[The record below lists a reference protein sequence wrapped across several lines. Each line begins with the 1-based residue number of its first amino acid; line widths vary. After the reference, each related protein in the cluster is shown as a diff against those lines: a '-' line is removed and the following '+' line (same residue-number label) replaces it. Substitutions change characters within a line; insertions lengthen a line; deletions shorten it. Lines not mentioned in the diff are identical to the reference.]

1 MKIFIKNLVLII
13 LITNYFSCEKT
24 LPVFTMDKIPLI
36 PYPNK
41 ISPSVEVLN
50 VKKIKS
56 IQFDESNSTLV
67 EMGLGFQSFWL
78 SHTQLEVG
86 LKNKSEK
93 NSNMISLE
101 VKNFSNQNE
110 EYYQLEIGENQITIL
125 GQSLAGVYRGVKTL
139 EQIVS
144 LSHLSGIQIIKAL
157 PTGTIEDAPVYGY
170 RGAMLD
176 VSRHFFSVEDVKRYI
191 DLLSI
196 YKINF
201 LHLHLS
207 DDQGWRIE
215 IKAWPKLTSI
225 GGKTEVG
232 GSEGGFYSQ
241 LDYKEIIA
249 YAQRHFITIVPEI
262 DMPGHTNAV
271 LASYAELNCDNEIKE
286 LYTGTEV
293 GFSTLCVDNELTY
306 KFVSDVVSEI
316 STITPGDYFHIGG
329 DESHVTPKKDYIKFM
344 NRVIDIV
351 LRNNKTPMGWD
362 EIVLAD
368 IPEVTVA
375 QYWAKAENAIMAM
388 DKKAN
393 VLMSPASY
401 AYLDMKYDSITRLG
415 LKWAGYI
422 SVQKGYEWDPAL
434 LVPELDSTRIIGIE
448 APIWTETL
456 EDFDD
461 IAQMAF
467 PRILGYSEIGWT
479 KSEKRDWEKYSSR
492 LSYHSAIL
500 DSLDI
505 KFYQTSE
512 INWE

>member
-1 MKIFIKNLVLII
+1 
-13 LITNYFSCEKT
+13 
-24 LPVFTMDKIPLI
+24 MDKIPLI
-36 PYPNK
+36 PYPNSV
-41 ISPSVEVLN
+41 SPSVEILN
-50 VKKIKS
+50 IKKIKS
-56 IQFDESNSTLV
+56 IQFDESNSTLF
-67 EMGLGFQSFWL
+67 EMGLDLQSFWL
-78 SHTQLEVG
+78 KHTQHEVG
-86 LKNKSEK
+86 LKNKSEN
-93 NSNMISLE
+93 NSNVISLE
-101 VKNFSNQNE
+101 VKDFSNQNE
-110 EYYQLEIGENQITIL
+110 EYYQLEIGENQITII
-125 GQSLAGVYRGVKTL
+125 GQSSAGVYRGVKTL

-144 LSHLSGIQIIKAL
+144 LSHLSSIQTIEAL

-232 GSEGGFYSQ
+232 GSKGGFYSQ
-241 LDYKEIIA
+241 LDYKEIVA
-249 YAQRHFITIVPEI
+249 YAQRRFITIVPEI
-262 DMPGHTNAV
+262 DMPGHTNAA
-271 LASYAELNCDNEIKE
+271 LASYAELNCDDKIKE
-286 LYTGTEV
+286 LYTGMEV
-293 GFSTLCVDNELTY
+293 GFSTLCVNKKVTY
-306 KFVSDVVSEI
+306 EFVSDVVSEI
-316 STITPGDYFHIGG
+316 SAMTPGAYFHIGG

-344 NRVIDIV
+344 NRVFDIV
-351 LRNNKTPMGWD
+351 KQNNKIPMGWD
-362 EIVLAD
+362 EVVLAD

-388 DKKAN
+388 NKKAN

-401 AYLDMKYDSITRLG
+401 AYLDMKYDSITKLG

-422 SVQKGYEWDPAL
+422 TIQKGYEWDPVG
-434 LVPELDSTRIIGIE
+434 LVPELDPTKIIGIE
-448 APIWTETL
+448 APIWSETL

-461 IAQMAF
+461 IVQMAF

-479 KSEKRDWEKYSSR
+479 KSEIRDWKKYSLR
-492 LSYHSAIL
+492 LSYHGEIL

-505 KFYQTSE
+505 KFYPSSE
-512 INWE
+512 INWK